1 MRNGFLF
8 VQITRCSNFAFWPR
22 ILQSIIFLRGRVLG
36 NIFLYKIISE
46 ALFLNPRE
54 LYTMSKSLVTV
65 FSLYKLLDAVILLF
79 GREYCSQLYF

>member
-36 NIFLYKIISE
+36 NIFLYKIYFRSVIFIE
-46 ALFLNPRE
+46 HFKDMKKFPCNEVPYIYVYIFALW
-54 LYTMSKSLVTV
+54 
-65 FSLYKLLDAVILLF
+65 D
-79 GREYCSQLYF
+79 